1 MKDRDPLPRRPLP
14 DRLPPRSS
22 SEAGFSLIEGLIA
35 TALLLLVLVG
45 ILPLFSNAMLN
56 NLRGNDA
63 SQVANGTV
71 DGFERLSSLPFDNF
85 FINPVGAAGAAQVVR
100 DDVWALEGDLWVP
113 TIAQSPVTND
123 KEQFTRSARIRQ
135 FHIDDLRDNGTL
147 DNPLGEGDLN
157 AHIKVIEM
165 DVSGERALGGPAFR
179 TVLVKAK

>member
-14 DRLPPRSS
+14 DRLPPPSP

-35 TALLLLVLVG
+35 TALLLLVLIG

-85 FINPVGAAGAAQVVR
+85 FINVAAGDEIVQT
-100 DDVWALEGDLWVP
+100 DVWALEGDGWVP
-113 TIAQSPVTND
+113 DIAQSPVTGD
-123 KEQFTRSARIRQ
+123 KVQFTRTATIQ
-135 FHIDDLRDNGTL
+135 QYHINDLTEDGRL
-147 DNPLGEGDLN
+147 DNPLN
-157 AHIKVIEM
+157 AGATDASIKVIEL
-165 DVSGERALGGPAFR
+165 DLSGERALGGPAFR

>member
-1 MKDRDPLPRRPLP
+1 MKDRDPQSSRPSAY
-14 DRLPPRSS
+14 PPSPQRP

-85 FINPVGAAGAAQVVR
+85 FINVTGAGPAGVVR
-100 DDVWALEGDLWVP
+100 SDVWAREGDLWVP
-113 TIAQSPVTND
+113 DIAQSPVAND
-123 KEQFTRSARIRQ
+123 EEQFTRTATIRQ
-135 FHIDDLRDNGTL
+135 YHINDLREDGTL
-147 DNPLGEGDLN
+147 DTPLDGGATD
-157 AHIKVIEM
+157 AQIKVIDM
-165 DVSGERALGGPAFR
+165 DLTGERALGGPAFR